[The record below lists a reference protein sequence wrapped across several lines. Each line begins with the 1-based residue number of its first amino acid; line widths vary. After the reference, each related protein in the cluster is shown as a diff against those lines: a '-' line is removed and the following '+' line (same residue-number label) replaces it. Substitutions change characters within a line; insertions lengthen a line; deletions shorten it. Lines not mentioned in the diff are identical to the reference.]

1 MGGREES
8 EPPGE
13 GDLKNKSMAEAQTR
27 CAGGITGDSVFPMKN
42 SKTQLTSG
50 KKILWD
56 FLSLANEYL
65 LPLLGLLLAGYINV
79 GNAESLLLM
88 N

>member
-1 MGGREES
+1 
-8 EPPGE
+8 
-13 GDLKNKSMAEAQTR
+13 
-27 CAGGITGDSVFPMKN
+27 MKN